1 MQGEA
6 HNLHSDG
13 AVGQQARALTDTN
26 GGIQVGFRLGL
37 PEVRVMINNI
47 FLIRQATRSVKE
59 LILCLPLAR
68 SRMQNK
74 ADALG
79 PMRHWHALIWAVRH
93 NTSLPNHQ
101 TLRQVFGVG

>member
-37 PEVRVMINNI
+37 PQVRVMINNI
-47 FLIRQATRSVKE
+47 FLIRQATR
-59 LILCLPLAR
+59 
-68 SRMQNK
+68 
-74 ADALG
+74 
-79 PMRHWHALIWAVRH
+79 
-93 NTSLPNHQ
+93 
-101 TLRQVFGVG
+101 